1 MKMKK
6 RGRKKSRKTKKR
18 IKSKKSHSHRLKHH
32 GKLLILLTSKLIL
45 IFISFLIGM
54 YIGSLFADPPILI
67 MIAFIVGIGLYL
79 LSVLHV
85 IRWLEI

>member
-1 MKMKK
+1 MNTK
-6 RGRKKSRKTKKR
+6 RGKKKKVL
-18 IKSKKSHSHRLKHH
+18 KKPKPQKAKYHKLKHH

-45 IFISFLIGM
+45 VFISFLIGL
-54 YIGSLFADPPILI
+54 YIGRIFADPPILI

-85 IRWLEI
+85 IKWLQI